1 MDPYNAEGKP
11 TVVQIPYM
19 FISNLLMLNTRT
31 FKNIAEFFTYS
42 EHN

>member
-11 TVVQIPYM
+11 KIAQISHM

-31 FKNIAEFFTYS
+31 FKNMAELFTYS
-42 EHN
+42 ENN